1 MRRVKLTFAGR
12 EVEFADREAALR
24 QLERVAE
31 RGNTHPLVMYGP
43 EGCGKT
49 ALLRQARAILEE
61 YGYHVVYVDPLARE
75 VGEVLQF
82 TPSIRDIV
90 LDVVHLIPEPYSRI
104 VDVAISV
111 AGHVMR
117 KLSRPKIAVLMDDIF
132 QAVGVDK
139 AEQYVKALLNLIE
152 YPPSAYEKA
161 VVLVTSSE
169 GVTAERVGRHRWADM
184 YVMWNMARDGFAQL
198 YEQLPG
204 PKPSLDEAW
213 RLTGG
218 SPEMLIRLF
227 ERDWDVDGVV
237 LSVLGG
243 RRLDDLIGDLDH
255 DEKRILEEAV
265 WDPDVLRAR
274 ETAELRRVLAE
285 KNLIIRVMLRE
296 PRLWVDVPPP
306 ERDVELGI
314 GRYYAWQTPL
324 HREAVRRALEFTGP

>member
-12 EVEFADREAALR
+12 EVEFVDREVALR
-24 QLERVAE
+24 QLEWIAE
-31 RGNTHPLVMYGP
+31 RGNTHPLVVYGP

-49 ALLRQARAILEE
+49 ALLRQARAVLED

-82 TPSIRDIV
+82 TSSLRGVVRDV
-90 LDVVHLIPEPYSRI
+90 FRLFPEPYSRI

-111 AGHVMR
+111 AGHAMR
-117 KLSRPKIAVLMDDIF
+117 SLSRPRIAVLMDDIF

-139 AEQYVKALLNLIE
+139 AEIYVKALLNLIE

-184 YVMWNMARDGFAQL
+184 YIMWNMAREGFAQL
-198 YEQLPG
+198 YDVLSS
-204 PKPSLDEAW
+204 PKPSMDEVW
-213 RLTGG
+213 KWTGG
-218 SPEMLIRLF
+218 NPEMLIRLF
-227 ERDWDVDGVV
+227 ERGWDVDGVV
-237 LSVLGG
+237 LAVLGG
-243 RRLDDLIGDLDH
+243 RRLDDLVGDLDY

-274 ETAELRRVLAE
+274 EAAGLRRVLTE
-285 KNLIIRVMLRE
+285 KNLVIRVMLRE

-306 ERDVELGI
+306 ERDLELGI

-324 HREAVRRALEFTGP
+324 HREAVRKALEAVQ